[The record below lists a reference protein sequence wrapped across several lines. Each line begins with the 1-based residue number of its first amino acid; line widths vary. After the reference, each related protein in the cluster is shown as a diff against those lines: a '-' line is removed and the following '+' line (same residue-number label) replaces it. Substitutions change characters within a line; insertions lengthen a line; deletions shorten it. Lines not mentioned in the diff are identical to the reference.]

1 MSKRSLEIKKRV
13 FFSLRASNKG
23 GVAISNHSVIA
34 SPPKAGVAIYPC
46 LRIDKCYLLA
56 LKFIL

>member
-1 MSKRSLEIKKRV
+1 MNKRSLEIKKRV

-34 SPPKAGVAIYPC
+34 SPPKAGVAIFHIC
-46 LRIDKCYLLA
+46 HCEAFRKESRGNL
-56 LKFIL
+56 